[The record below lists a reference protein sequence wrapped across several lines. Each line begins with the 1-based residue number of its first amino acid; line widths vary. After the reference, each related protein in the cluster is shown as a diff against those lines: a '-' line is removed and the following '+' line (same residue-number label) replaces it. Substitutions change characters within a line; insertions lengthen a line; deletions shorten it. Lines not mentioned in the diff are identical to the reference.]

1 MKIESLIEKAR
12 RLKEKGMATEEI
24 ADELNVSLDTAVWL
38 LTRATQTPP
47 SDIYIEWSNL
57 VKPWRLR
64 MIAVDLADRI
74 MENFEDL
81 DVVVGIATS
90 GIPLSTMVAEE
101 LSAELAIY
109 YPAKVSGQEVK
120 EGILSEN
127 FAKVTG
133 KKCVI
138 VDDIISTGRTVRGA
152 IEVIEKSGGKVL
164 GVAVVAD
171 KGGRIE
177 TVPVKSLLRIS
188 RI

>member
-1 MKIESLIEKAR
+1 MITPFTALSYTVFKKELIKFMGKIFVVFEA
-12 RLKEKGMATEEI
+12 
-24 ADELNVSLDTAVWL
+24 L
-38 LTRATQTPP
+38 L
-47 SDIYIEWSNL
+47 E
-57 VKPWRLR
+57 
-64 MIAVDLADRI
+64 
-74 MENFEDL
+74 
-81 DVVVGIATS
+81 
-90 GIPLSTMVAEE
+90 
-101 LSAELAIY
+101 
-109 YPAKVSGQEVK
+109 EVK

-127 FAKVTG
+127 FAKVSG

-177 TVPVKSLLRIS
+177 TVPVKSLLKIS